1 MKNVTLAK
9 ESTSWGN
16 NVINWEEVASKNNS
30 PQLGVRIGSLNKSYN
45 RDEYCAIDLE
55 EESSMDN
62 DSLEKFLNKIDQDR
76 REQEERLSKNYQLM
90 EQRITEE
97 RRLSE
102 ERIENRIIASE
113 ERMEKKFI
121 ETMNAIS
128 DTNKRI
134 EKLENK
140 LDDKTDK
147 MLEKIDSTNK
157 WIIGLCISTILG
169 VAAIATAIAIFIF
182 QSR

>member
-1 MKNVTLAK
+1 MKNKPLTK
-9 ESTSWGN
+9 EN
-16 NVINWEEVASKNNS
+16 INGESNIINFKFPLNS
-30 PQLGVRIGSLNKSYN
+30 MNEQSSVRVSSLKKDPN
-45 RDEYCAIDLE
+45 RNEYCVTDLE
-55 EESSMDN
+55 EGNLMDN
-62 DSLEKFLNKIDQDR
+62 ESLEKFLNKIDQDR
-76 REQEERLSKNYQLM
+76 RDQEERLSKNYQLM

-102 ERIENRIIASE
+102 ERIEKRIVESE
-113 ERMEKKFI
+113 QRMEKKFI
-121 ETMNAIS
+121 EAMNSIK
-128 DTNKRI
+128 DTNNKIDDLRS
-134 EKLENK
+134 K

-169 VAAIATAIAIFIF
+169 VAAIATAVAIFIF